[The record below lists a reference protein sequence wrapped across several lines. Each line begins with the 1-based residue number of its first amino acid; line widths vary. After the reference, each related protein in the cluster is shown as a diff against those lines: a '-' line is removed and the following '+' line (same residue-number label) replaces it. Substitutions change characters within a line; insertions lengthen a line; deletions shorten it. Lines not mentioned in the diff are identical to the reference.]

1 MAPPSKEDLEFQRKM
16 DEFARATSQ
25 LIVPN
30 GKKGLE
36 LLQQAYRDMAARKEK
51 DAA

>member
-1 MAPPSKEDLEFQRKM
+1 MPPSREDLEFQRRM
-16 DEFARATSQ
+16 DEFARATSR

-30 GKKGLE
+30 GKKGLD
-36 LLQQAYRDMAARKEK
+36 LLAQAYRDMAARKEK

>member
-1 MAPPSKEDLEFQRKM
+1 MPPSREDLEFQRRM

-30 GKKGLE
+30 GKRGLE
-36 LLQQAYRDMAARKEK
+36 LLAQAYKDMAVRKEK

>member
-1 MAPPSKEDLEFQRKM
+1 MRDEEFKKQM

-36 LLQQAYRDMAARKEK
+36 LLAQAYKDMAARKEK